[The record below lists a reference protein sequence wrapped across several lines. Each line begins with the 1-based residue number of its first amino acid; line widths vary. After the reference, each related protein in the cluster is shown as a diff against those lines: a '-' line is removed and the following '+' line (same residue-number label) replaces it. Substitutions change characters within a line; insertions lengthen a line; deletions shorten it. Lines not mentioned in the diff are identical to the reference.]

1 MDTTMQSTN
10 WIWLP
15 DWTPEDDLR
24 PQIVYFKKALTLDA
38 LPKTAEIRIS
48 ADARYKLYANGV
60 FVQEGPQKGYPDT
73 WYVDT
78 ADLAPYLKIGENVIA
93 AEVLRYPERT
103 GERNESLFRTAFPC
117 LFIEDLPGSPLS
129 LSGASGWLCRR
140 ASGIRIIGESTR
152 PAPIH
157 ILEEVTADAA
167 LQGWKEP
174 GSRDTGF
181 VPASP
186 WSAPAILGFLADAPF
201 HQEPRAIPPMQH
213 EEASFRKVSAVRESG
228 AKTKESLKEEWEKLL
243 AHTGTVEIPANT
255 TQIVE
260 LDAGEE
266 SCGYPIFQMAGGK
279 GARIRFLKAESYA
292 YPRPPQE
299 SPFGLLP
306 SAPQKGDR
314 EDAENGV
321 LVGETDTYTAA
332 GSGTGAA
339 PEVYEPFWF
348 RTFRYY
354 QVAVTT
360 REEGMTLLSFSF
372 RTTGYPLDV
381 RASFSCSD
389 ESLLPVWGISIR
401 TLRRCM
407 HETYV
412 DCPYYEQLQYAMD
425 SRQEIL
431 YTYLTSA
438 DDRLAR
444 QCMDAF
450 RRSQRPDGMI
460 NSCYPSVGTNVTPGF
475 SIYYILMVWDHMMYF
490 GDQKLVEDH
499 IDAIDGILRFFDR
512 HLTEKGLV
520 GNVGGA
526 LFRNRYWSFID
537 WAKAWNAGAGVPT
550 AKNQGDGSLT
560 MESLLYLYG
569 LQKAADLASY
579 LGRQSTAD
587 AYTRRAEF
595 LSASLQKYC
604 RGTAKS
610 GVSLFQ
616 DGPGVDEYSVHCQV
630 FAILTGLVGRRE
642 GRAMLEETVGNP
654 AYPQASVS
662 FSFYLFLALERIGWM
677 EKADAL
683 WDTWRQMVRDH
694 LTTCVEND
702 TDARSDC
709 HAWGSC
715 LLYVFP
721 AIYLGVHPAAPGFAK
736 VSIRPQPGHLTSAE
750 GEVATKFGPIHV
762 AWTRQGDSLDLR
774 CILPD
779 GIEEA

>member
-1 MDTTMQSTN
+1 MLNTN

-15 DWTPEDDLR
+15 DWTSEDDLR
-24 PQIVYFKKALTLDA
+24 AQIAYFRKSFTLETIPEKAS
-38 LPKTAEIRIS
+38 IRIS
-48 ADARYKLYANGV
+48 ADARYKLFVNGV

-73 WYVDT
+73 WYADT
-78 ADLAPYLKIGENVIA
+78 ADLVPYLKTGENVIA
-93 AEVLRYPERT
+93 AQVLRYPDKA
-103 GERNESLFRTAFPC
+103 GERNESLFRTPFPC
-117 LFIEDLPGSPLS
+117 LFVEDLPGSEVTLE
-129 LSGASGWLCRR
+129 GKSGWLCRR
-140 ASGIRIIGESTR
+140 AEGIKIVGESTR

-167 LQGWKEP
+167 LQGWEEP
-174 GSRDTGF
+174 GFGNAGF
-181 VPASP
+181 VPAAP
-186 WSAPAILGFLADAPF
+186 WNAMATLSAHADAPF
-201 HQEPRAIPPMQH
+201 HLEGRTIPPMRH
-213 EEASFRKVSAVRESG
+213 EMARFLRVSAVRESS
-228 AKTKESLKEEWEKLL
+228 AQTKESLQEQWEKLL
-243 AHTGTVEIPANT
+243 FGTGTIEIPANT

-266 SCGYPIFQMAGGK
+266 MCGYSIFQMTGGK
-279 GARIRFLKAESYA
+279 GAKIRFLKAESYA
-292 YPRPPQE
+292 YPQPPQA
-299 SPFGLLP
+299 SPFGMMP
-306 SAPQKGDR
+306 SIPKKGDR
-314 EDAENGV
+314 EDAVNGT
-321 LVGETDTYTAA
+321 LVGETDTYQAA
-332 GSGTGAA
+332 GSGTKES

-354 QVAVTT
+354 QVSVTT
-360 REEGMTLLSFSF
+360 GNQGMSILSFSF

-381 RASFSCSD
+381 TASLSCSD
-389 ESLLPVWGISIR
+389 ESLSGVWDISLR

-450 RRSQRPDGMI
+450 RRSQRPDGMT
-460 NSCYPSVGTNVTPGF
+460 NSCYPTRSTNVIPGF

-490 GDQKLVEDH
+490 GDPKLVEDH

-512 HLTEKGLV
+512 HLSEKGLV

-526 LFRNRYWSFID
+526 IFRERYWSFID
-537 WAKAWNAGAGVPT
+537 WAKEWNDGSGVPT
-550 AKNQGDGSLT
+550 AKKQGDGSLT

-579 LGRQSTAD
+579 IGRQSTAD

-595 LSASLQKYC
+595 LSASIQKFC
-604 RGTAKS
+604 RGTSAN
-610 GVSLFQ
+610 GVPLFQ

-630 FAILTGLVGRRE
+630 FAILTGLVGRKE

-654 AYPQASVS
+654 GYPQASVS

-677 EKADAL
+677 EKADDL
-683 WDTWRQMVRDH
+683 WDTWRQMIKDH

-721 AIYLGVHPAAPGFAK
+721 TIYLGVHPAAPGFAK
-736 VSIRPQPGHLTSAE
+736 AAIRPQPGHLSSAE
-750 GEVATKFGPIHV
+750 GDVATKFGKIHV
-762 AWTRQGDSLDLR
+762 AWTRQGDALDLR
-774 CILPD
+774 CSLPD